1 MVSAIQKEWGEALG
15 TDAGP
20 EAEEVMSR
28 AHDLLQAD
36 SCEAIAR
43 LLDGRSCADYLGIE
57 WIRAHP
63 SVWPALRAFEV
74 IALDGDDARFSPL

>member
-15 TDAGP
+15 TDAAP
-20 EAEEVMSR
+20 EAEEVMGR

-36 SCEAIAR
+36 SSEALAR
-43 LLDGRSCADYLGIE
+43 LLDGKSCADYLGAS

-63 SVWPALRAFEV
+63 SIWPALRAFEV
-74 IALDGDDARFSPL
+74 IAFDGDAARFGTV